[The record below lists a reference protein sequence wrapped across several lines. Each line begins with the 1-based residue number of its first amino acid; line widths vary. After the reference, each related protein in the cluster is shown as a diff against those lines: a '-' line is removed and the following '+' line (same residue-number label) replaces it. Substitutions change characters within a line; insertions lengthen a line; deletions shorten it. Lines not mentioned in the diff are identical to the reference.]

1 MGSTVISAMR
11 YRDPHKMIDWQCD
24 TFGFTRKAVH
34 DDGNGGVAHA
44 ELTLGDGMIML
55 GSARDDD
62 FAKVQ
67 KPAVANHL
75 VTQSAYIVV
84 PDADPSM
91 PGPRPTAPSSFSRF
105 PTRTMEG
112 ATSPA
117 AILRAKSGAL
127 ALIIRGLIDGRRS
140 GSILL

>member
-11 YRDPHKMIDWQCD
+11 YRDPHKMIDWLCD

-62 FAKVQ
+62 FAKIQ
-67 KPAVANHL
+67 KPATANGL

-84 PDADPSM
+84 PDADAVYA
-91 PGPRPTAPSSFSRF
+91 RATAN
-105 PTRTMEG
+105 G
-112 ATSPA
+112 ATIVLEISD
-117 AILRAKSGAL
+117 KDYG
-127 ALIIRGLIDGRRS
+127 GREFTCRDPE
-140 GSILL
+140 GQVWSIGTYNPWK

>member
-11 YRDPHKMIDWQCD
+11 YRGPHKMIDWLCD

-67 KPAVANHL
+67 KPATADNL

-84 PDADPSM
+84 PDADAVYDKAKANGAIIVLKISDKDYGGRDFTCRDP
-91 PGPRPTAPSSFSRF
+91 
-105 PTRTMEG
+105 EG
-112 ATSPA
+112 QVW
-117 AILRAKSGAL
+117 
-127 ALIIRGLIDGRRS
+127 
-140 GSILL
+140 SIGTYNPWVQGN

>member
-1 MGSTVISAMR
+1 MGSIVIPAMR
-11 YRDPHKMIDWQCD
+11 YRDPHKMINWLCD

-34 DDGNGGVAHA
+34 DDGNGGVVHA

-67 KPAVANHL
+67 KPAAAEQL

-84 PDADPSM
+84 PDADAVYA
-91 PGPRPTAPSSFSRF
+91 RAKDN
-105 PTRTMEG
+105 G
-112 ATSPA
+112 ATIVLEISD
-117 AILRAKSGAL
+117 KDYG
-127 ALIIRGLIDGRRS
+127 GRDFTCRDPEGQVWS
-140 GSILL
+140 IGTYNPWVPGS

>member
-1 MGSTVISAMR
+1 MGSTVISSMR
-11 YRDPHKMIDWQCD
+11 YRDPHKMIDWLCD

-67 KPAVANHL
+67 KPAVADHL

-84 PDADPSM
+84 SDADAVYA
-91 PGPRPTAPSSFSRF
+91 RAKAN
-105 PTRTMEG
+105 G
-112 ATSPA
+112 ATIVLEISD
-117 AILRAKSGAL
+117 KDYG
-127 ALIIRGLIDGRRS
+127 GRDFTCRDPE
-140 GSILL
+140 GQVWSIGTYNPWVQGN

>member
-11 YRDPHKMIDWQCD
+11 YRDPHKMIDWLCD

-84 PDADPSM
+84 PDAD
-91 PGPRPTAPSSFSRF
+91 AVY
-105 PTRTMEG
+105 
-112 ATSPA
+112 A
-117 AILRAKSGAL
+117 RAKANGA
-127 ALIIRGLIDGRRS
+127 IIVLEISDKDYGGRDFTCRDPE
-140 GSILL
+140 GQVWSIGTYNPWVN

>member
-1 MGSTVISAMR
+1 
-11 YRDPHKMIDWQCD
+11 
-24 TFGFTRKAVH
+24 
-34 DDGNGGVAHA
+34 
-44 ELTLGDGMIML
+44 MIML

-84 PDADPSM
+84 PDADAVSM

-105 PTRTMEG
+105 PRRTMEG

-117 AILRAKSGAL
+117 AILGAKSGAL

>member
-11 YRDPHKMIDWQCD
+11 YRDPHKMIDWLCD

-34 DDGNGGVAHA
+34 DDGNGGVTHA

-75 VTQSAYIVV
+75 VTQSSYIVV
-84 PDADPSM
+84 PDADAVYDKAKANGAIIVLEISDKDYGGRDFTCRDP
-91 PGPRPTAPSSFSRF
+91 
-105 PTRTMEG
+105 EG
-112 ATSPA
+112 QVW
-117 AILRAKSGAL
+117 
-127 ALIIRGLIDGRRS
+127 
-140 GSILL
+140 SIGTYNPWVN